1 VSLGACAETSETQRM
16 VTVQKRHRLT
26 IALMLAVTAAVSS
39 CSSYRPA
46 PKAFHEATIQ
56 PYRVDSGDRLR
67 ITVFDQK
74 DLTNT
79 YSVDQAGYVAF
90 PLIGS
95 VPARG
100 RTIQDLE
107 GQIAAQLQKGYLR
120 NPDVSIEVDR
130 YRSIFVMGEVGQPGQ
145 YTYVPGMTVQNAIAL
160 AGGFTPRGLQS
171 NADITRKINGEI
183 LTGRVLISDP
193 VLAGDTIYIR
203 ERLF

>member
-1 VSLGACAETSETQRM
+1 M
-16 VTVQKRHRLT
+16 VIAHKRHRLS
-26 IALMLAVTAAVSS
+26 IALMLVMAAAASS

-56 PYRVDSGDRLR
+56 PYRVDSGDKLR
-67 ITVFDQK
+67 VTVFDQR
-74 DLTNT
+74 DLSNT

-90 PLIGS
+90 PLIGQ

-100 RTIQDLE
+100 RTIQELE
-107 GQIAAQLQKGYLR
+107 GQIAGLLQKGYLR

-145 YTYVPGMTVQNAIAL
+145 YSYVPGMTVQNAIAL
-160 AGGFTPRGLQS
+160 AGGYSPRALQA
-171 NADITRKINGEI
+171 NADVTRKINGEI
-183 LTGRVLISDP
+183 LTGRVLITDP

-203 ERLF
+203 ERMF

>member
-1 VSLGACAETSETQRM
+1 M
-16 VTVQKRHRLT
+16 VTVGKRQRLS
-26 IALMLAVTAAVSS
+26 IALFLAASALLAS

-46 PKAFHEATIQ
+46 PKAFHEATIR

-67 ITVFDQK
+67 VTVFDQK

-95 VPARG
+95 VAARG
-100 RTIQDLE
+100 RTIQELE
-107 GQIAAQLQKGYLR
+107 GQIATQLQKGFLR

-145 YTYVPGMTVQNAIAL
+145 YTYVPGMTIQNAIAL
-160 AGGFTPRGLQS
+160 AGGYTPRALQA
-171 NADITRKINGEI
+171 NADVTRKINGEI
-183 LTGRVLISDP
+183 LTGRVLISNP
-193 VLAGDTIYIR
+193 VLAGDTIYVR

>member
-1 VSLGACAETSETQRM
+1 MT
-16 VTVQKRHRLT
+16 TVPTRRRLS
-26 IALMLAVTAAVSS
+26 IALMLAVAACATS
-39 CSSYRPA
+39 CTSYRPA

-67 ITVFDQK
+67 ITVFDQR

-95 VPARG
+95 VAARG
-100 RTIQDLE
+100 RTLQELE

-160 AGGFTPRGLQS
+160 AGGYTPRALQA

-193 VLAGDTIYIR
+193 VLAGDTIYVR

>member
-1 VSLGACAETSETQRM
+1 M
-16 VTVQKRHRLT
+16 VTAQRRHRLS

-67 ITVFDQK
+67 VTVFDQK

-100 RTIQDLE
+100 RTIQELE

-160 AGGFTPRGLQS
+160 AGGYTPRALQA
-171 NADITRKINGEI
+171 NADVTRKINGEI

>member
-1 VSLGACAETSETQRM
+1 M
-16 VTVQKRHRLT
+16 VTVRKRQRLT
-26 IALMLAVTAAVSS
+26 VALALAVAAAVSS

-67 ITVFDQK
+67 VTVFDQK
-74 DLTNT
+74 DLSNT

-95 VPARG
+95 VAARG
-100 RTIQDLE
+100 RTLQELE
-107 GQIAAQLQKGYLR
+107 GMIATQLQKGYLR

-160 AGGFTPRGLQS
+160 AGGYSPRALQA
-171 NADITRKINGEI
+171 NADVTRKINGEI

-193 VLAGDTIYIR
+193 VLAGDTIYVR

>member
-1 VSLGACAETSETQRM
+1 M
-16 VTVQKRHRLT
+16 VTARKRHRLS
-26 IALMLAVTAAVSS
+26 IALMVAVTAAVSS

-67 ITVFDQK
+67 ITVFDQR

-79 YSVDQAGYVAF
+79 YSVDQAGYIAF

-100 RTIQDLE
+100 RTIQELE

-145 YTYVPGMTVQNAIAL
+145 YSYVPGMTIQNAIAL
-160 AGGFTPRGLQS
+160 AGGYTPRALQA
-171 NADITRKINGEI
+171 NADVTRKINGEI

-193 VLAGDTIYIR
+193 VLAGDTIYVR

>member
-1 VSLGACAETSETQRM
+1 M
-16 VTVQKRHRLT
+16 VTVRKGHRLS
-26 IALMLAVTAAVSS
+26 IALMLAVAAAMSS

-67 ITVFDQK
+67 ITVFDQR

-79 YSVDQAGYVAF
+79 YSVDQAGYIAF

-100 RTIQDLE
+100 RTLKELE

-160 AGGFTPRGLQS
+160 AGGYTPRALQS

>member
-1 VSLGACAETSETQRM
+1 M
-16 VTVQKRHRLT
+16 VTVQKRHRLS
-26 IALMLAVTAAVSS
+26 IALILAVTAAVSS
-39 CSSYRPA
+39 CTSYRPA

-67 ITVFDQK
+67 VTVFDQR

-79 YSVDQAGYVAF
+79 YSVDQAGYIAF

-100 RTIQDLE
+100 RTIQELE
-107 GQIAAQLQKGYLR
+107 GQIAALLQKGYLR

-160 AGGFTPRGLQS
+160 AGGFTPRALQA

-193 VLAGDTIYIR
+193 VLSGDTIYVR

>member
-1 VSLGACAETSETQRM
+1 M
-16 VTVQKRHRLT
+16 VTVGKRQRLS
-26 IALMLAVTAAVSS
+26 IALFLAASALLAS

-46 PKAFHEATIQ
+46 PKAFHEATIA

-67 ITVFDQK
+67 VTVFDQK

-95 VPARG
+95 VAARG
-100 RTIQDLE
+100 RTIQELE
-107 GQIAAQLQKGYLR
+107 SQIATQLQKGFLR

-145 YTYVPGMTVQNAIAL
+145 YTYVPGMTIQNAIAL
-160 AGGFTPRGLQS
+160 AGGYTPRALQA
-171 NADITRKINGEI
+171 NADVTRKINGEI
-183 LTGRVLISDP
+183 LTGRVLISNP
-193 VLAGDTIYIR
+193 VLAGDTIYVR